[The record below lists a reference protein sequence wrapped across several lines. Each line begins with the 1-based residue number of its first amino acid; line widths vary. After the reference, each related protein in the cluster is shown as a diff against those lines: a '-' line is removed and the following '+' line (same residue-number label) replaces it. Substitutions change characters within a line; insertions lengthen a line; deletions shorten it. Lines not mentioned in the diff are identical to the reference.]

1 MSIDYKKIAEAN
13 NVTEEQV
20 IQLEKQFKRF
30 LYNQVIKSVS
40 NGELIKIQMRG
51 FGTIQ
56 VHEKTINHKLFRYLE
71 VFRACKNNNQ
81 EYDKDK
87 VKRFKLL
94 WKYRHEKLKMYLAD
108 NRRNQKRNYLLRI
121 PKK

>member
-30 LYNQVIKSVS
+30 LYNQVIKSVGS
-40 NGELIKIQMRG
+40 GELIKIQMRG

>member
-30 LYNQVIKSVS
+30 LYNQVIKSVG
-40 NGELIKIQMRG
+40 NGELIKVQMRG

-71 VFRACKNNNQ
+71 VFRACKDHNK
-81 EYDKDK
+81 EYDQEK
-87 VKRFKLL
+87 VKRFRLL
-94 WKYRHEKLKMYLAD
+94 WKYRHEKLKMYLTD
-108 NRRNQKRNYLLRI
+108 SRRNQKRNYLLRI